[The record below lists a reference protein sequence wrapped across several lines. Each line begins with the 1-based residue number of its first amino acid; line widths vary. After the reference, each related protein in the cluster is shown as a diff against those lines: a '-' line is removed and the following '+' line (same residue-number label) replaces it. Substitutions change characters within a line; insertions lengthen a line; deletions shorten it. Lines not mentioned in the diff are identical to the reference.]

1 MNEGL
6 LNDEKLKQSYLNLKK
21 ISDTIKKDHARL
33 IKEDFGE
40 QEWRKEGKRI

>member
-21 ISDTIKKDHARL
+21 ISDVIKKITRD
-33 IKEDFGE
+33 
-40 QEWRKEGKRI
+40 